1 MSPSIT
7 LCTRKCKI
15 YWVWKWHERYY
26 DYINRFYIL
35 RDKDFYL
42 NNFDPKIISKSF
54 VSTQYYLLHQLN
66 LHILDYDHIE
76 SLCDRTS
83 KHVFDLIS
91 VINQRFP
98 CCLVFWEKRVDAVHT
113 KANSTKLRS
122 LIQYQIPLCL
132 ILIYYWLE

>member
-1 MSPSIT
+1 MG
-7 LCTRKCKI
+7 
-15 YWVWKWHERYY
+15 
-26 DYINRFYIL
+26 L

-42 NNFDPKIISKSF
+42 NNFDPKISSKSF

-76 SLCDRTS
+76 SLCARTS

-98 CCLVFWEKRVDAVHT
+98 CCLVF
-113 KANSTKLRS
+113 
-122 LIQYQIPLCL
+122 
-132 ILIYYWLE
+132 